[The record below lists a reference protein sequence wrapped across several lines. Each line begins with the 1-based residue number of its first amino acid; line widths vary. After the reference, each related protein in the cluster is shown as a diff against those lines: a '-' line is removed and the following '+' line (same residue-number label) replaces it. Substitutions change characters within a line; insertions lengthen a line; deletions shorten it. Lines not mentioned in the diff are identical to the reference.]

1 MNKKILQDKT
11 QALFPEDD
19 PYIKKR
25 FKEGLRTNLLPNI
38 GPHPQSSIIA
48 HRSILARNS
57 Q

>member
-57 Q
+57 